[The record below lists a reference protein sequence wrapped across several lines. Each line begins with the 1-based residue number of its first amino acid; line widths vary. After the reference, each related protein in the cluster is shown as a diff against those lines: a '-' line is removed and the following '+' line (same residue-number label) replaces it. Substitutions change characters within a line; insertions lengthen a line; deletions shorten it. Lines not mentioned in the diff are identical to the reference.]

1 MKKIHLLY
9 TVLLLSLVL
18 SLTACSTPQQTAVAP
33 TFDVSLIRTEVVAA
47 MREEATQQ
55 ALANPTDEVNLVEET
70 QTPYVITAT
79 FEPTS
84 EEASAI
90 ASFTPMT
97 TKQPTVGYTYVAPT
111 PTWGPARMVSQSP
124 VDGATFHPGESFDVS
139 WTFINS
145 STKNWNKAYYIRY
158 VGGDLE
164 PANATTIMIGDIV
177 NIGSTYTFTV
187 DFVAP
192 GDAGRHV
199 SKWEIVDDNG
209 YAMNQFYIIIN
220 VLE

>member
-9 TVLLLSLVL
+9 TVLLLSLIL
-18 SLTACSTPQQTAVAP
+18 SVSGCTTPQQTAAAP

-47 MREEATQQ
+47 IREQATQE
-55 ALANPTDEVNLVEET
+55 ALVKPTESMDTEAT

-84 EEASAI
+84 EEMAAI
-90 ASFTPMT
+90 PSFTPMS
-97 TKQPTVGYTYVAPT
+97 TKQPAVGYTYVPPT
-111 PTWGPARMVSQSP
+111 PTWGPARMVNQTP
-124 VDGATFHPGESFDVS
+124 VDGTTFHPGESFDVS

-158 VGGDLE
+158 IGGDLE
-164 PANATTIMIGDIV
+164 PANATTIMIGDLV
-177 NIGSTYTFTV
+177 DIGRTYTFTV

-192 GDAGRHV
+192 GQAGKHT
-199 SKWEIVDDNG
+199 SSWEIVDDNG
-209 YAMNQFYIIIN
+209 AAMNRFYITIN
-220 VLE
+220 VE

>member
-9 TVLLLSLVL
+9 TVLLFSLIL
-18 SLTACSTPQQTAVAP
+18 SLTACSTPQEAVVAP

-47 MREEATQQ
+47 IREQATQE
-55 ALANPTDEVNLVEET
+55 ALSNPTEAKVVEAT

-84 EEASAI
+84 EEAAAI
-90 ASFTPMT
+90 PSLTPLS
-97 TKQPTVGYTYVAPT
+97 TKQPVVGYTYVAPT
-111 PTWGPARMVSQSP
+111 PTWGPARLVSQTP
-124 VDGATFHPGESFDVS
+124 YDGTTFSPGESFDVS

-145 STKNWNKAYYIRY
+145 STKNWTMAYYIRY

-164 PANATTIMIGDIV
+164 PANTTQVMIGDLV
-177 NIGSTYTFTV
+177 DIGRTYTFTV

-192 GDAGRHV
+192 GEGGKHT
-199 SKWEIVDDNG
+199 SNWEIVDNNG
-209 YAMNQFYIIIN
+209 AVMNSFYITIN
-220 VLE
+220 VE